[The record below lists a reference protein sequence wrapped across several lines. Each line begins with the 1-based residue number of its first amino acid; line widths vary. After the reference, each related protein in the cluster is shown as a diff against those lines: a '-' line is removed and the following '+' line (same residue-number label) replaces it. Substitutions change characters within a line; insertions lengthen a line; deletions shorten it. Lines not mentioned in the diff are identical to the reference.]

1 MRISDWSSDVCSSD
15 LRVLSEKLS
24 LAALARIWQMLLKGL
39 GEVQAAPV
47 PLQAAEMALIR
58 LAYVSDL
65 PTPTELVERLSGVP
79 GGASGSAG
87 GARSTTAQA
96 GAQAGEQAG
105 DRKSTRL
112 NSSH

>member
-1 MRISDWSSDVCSSD
+1 MVQD
-15 LRVLSEKLS
+15 LLELAHFLTRAKLVRQSLESPGLPATERLRGRVLSEKLS

-47 PLQAAEMALIR
+47 PLQADEMALIR

-65 PTPTELVERLSGVP
+65 PTPT
-79 GGASGSAG
+79 
-87 GARSTTAQA
+87 
-96 GAQAGEQAG
+96 